1 MGGVRDFF
9 EKLSGVQK
17 DVLMSAATDL
27 QASSP
32 PEKIKRL
39 TDFHEQLKKEID
51 QINGRREALG
61 GILSNL
67 ETILRY
73 LASYIRDNGE
83 TLELVMFRT
92 SLQKF
97 AADMRVEVAL
107 LKPEKKL
114 SKKFDVSRRIESLV
128 QRQTLS
134 AFLFKEV
141 IGGDAKPVSS
151 VNIDNYP
158 DLFQE
163 ESDDSE

>member
-17 DVLMSAATDL
+17 DVLMSVATDL

-32 PEKIKRL
+32 PEKVKRL
-39 TDFHEQLKKEID
+39 TEFHEQLKKEID

-67 ETILRY
+67 EAVLRF
-73 LASYIRDNGE
+73 LASYIRENGE
-83 TLELVMFRT
+83 TMELVLFRT
-92 SLQKF
+92 SIQKF
-97 AADMRVEVAL
+97 ATDLRVEVAL

-114 SKKFDVSRRIESLV
+114 AKKFDVARRVESLM

-134 AFLFKEV
+134 GYLFKEV
-141 IGGDAKPVSS
+141 IGGDAKPVKS

-158 DLFQE
+158 ETF
-163 ESDDSE
+163 SEDVEDPE

>member
-1 MGGVRDFF
+1 MGGVREFF

-17 DVLMSAATDL
+17 DVLMSVAMDL

-39 TDFHEQLKKEID
+39 SEFHEQLKKEID

-73 LASYIRDNGE
+73 LSSYIRDNGE
-83 TLELVMFRT
+83 TMELAMFRT

-114 SKKFDVSRRIESLV
+114 TKKFDVSRRIEALV

-134 AFLFKEV
+134 GYLFKEV
-141 IGGDAKPVSS
+141 IGGDAKPVKS
-151 VNIDNYP
+151 VNVDNYP

-163 ESDDSE
+163 DVEDAE